1 MTTTYAY
8 KAQDK
13 NGKVRSGQI
22 KAETPDLASGKLR
35 KKGMQPITME
45 ESAATGM
52 QTEIKIPGFSDRVKM
67 KEVTV
72 FSRQFATMINSGL
85 SLLRSLAILAEQTD
99 NRAFSRV
106 ILEVKAS
113 VESGKGLSQSLAAHP
128 KVFNHLYVAMVKA
141 GETGGVLD
149 DSLNRL
155 AVMLEKQMYLKQKI
169 KSAMMYP
176 VAVLILVVLIVAA
189 MLIFI
194 VPMFV
199 DLYADLGGDLP
210 TMTKL
215 LLVLSNII
223 TTYWYAVL
231 IGLGGAWYGF
241 RTWKKT
247 ERGRR
252 QWDAIKLKM
261 PVFGKLVHKT
271 ALARFSHTL
280 SGLIRTGVPILQAME
295 IVGDTSGNA
304 VVEDAVY
311 NSRAAVSEGESIAK
325 PMAAAGSIFPPMVV
339 QMVAV
344 GEETGALDT
353 MLERIGTFYDQE
365 VDAMVEGLTSL
376 IEPILIV
383 FMGGAVGGILVSL
396 YLPMFNIVNLI

>member
-1 MTTTYAY
+1 MTTYAY
-8 KAQDK
+8 KAQDTR
-13 NGKVRSGQI
+13 GKVKSGQV
-22 KAETPDLASGKLR
+22 KAASTAEAERQLKG
-35 KKGMQPITME
+35 KGMQPISIE
-45 ESAATGM
+45 ESVATGL
-52 QTEIKIPGFSDRVKM
+52 QADINIPGITNRVALKDI
-67 KEVTV
+67 TV

-85 SLLRSLAILAEQTD
+85 SLLRALAILAEQTE
-99 NRAFSRV
+99 NKTLSKT
-106 ILEVKAS
+106 ILEVKSS
-113 VESGKGLSQSLAAHP
+113 VEQGHSLSQSMAQHP
-128 KVFNHLYVAMVKA
+128 KIFNHLYVAMVRA

-155 AVMLEKQMYLKQKI
+155 AETLEKQMYLKQKI

-176 VAVLILVVLIVAA
+176 VAVLVLVILIVAA

-199 DLYADLGGDLP
+199 DLYADLEGELP
-210 TMTKL
+210 AMTKL
-215 LLVLSNII
+215 LIGLSDVLVSFWYLVLGG
-223 TTYWYAVL
+223 T
-231 IGLGGAWYGF
+231 IGAYFGF
-241 RTWKKT
+241 RAWKGTDK
-247 ERGRR
+247 GRR
-252 QWDAIKLKM
+252 QWDRIKLKM

-271 ALARFSHTL
+271 AIARFSHTL
-280 SGLIRTGVPILQAME
+280 SGLITTGVPILQAME

-304 VVEDAVY
+304 VVEDALM
-311 NSRAAVSEGESIAK
+311 AAKASVSEGESIAG
-325 PMAAAGSIFPPMVV
+325 PLAAAGTVFPPMVV
-339 QMVAV
+339 QMVSV
-344 GEETGALDT
+344 GEETGALDQ

>member
-1 MTTTYAY
+1 MTTYAY
-8 KAQDK
+8 KAQDRR
-13 NGKVRSGQI
+13 GKV
-22 KAETPDLASGKLR
+22 KAGSVKAGSASDAEARLRGKGLR
-35 KKGMQPITME
+35 PISVE
-45 ESAATGM
+45 ESAGTGM
-52 QTEIKIPGFSDRVKM
+52 QTEINIPGLSNRVPLKDI
-67 KEVTV
+67 TV

-85 SLLRSLAILAEQTD
+85 SLLRALSILADQTE
-99 NRAFSRV
+99 NKTLSKKV
-106 ILEVKAS
+106 LEVKDS
-113 VESGKGLSQSLAAHP
+113 VEQGRSLSQAMAEHP
-128 KVFNHLYVAMVKA
+128 KVFNHLYVAMVRA

-155 AVMLEKQMYLKQKI
+155 AEMLEKSMYLKQKI

-176 VAVLILVVLIVAA
+176 VAVLVLVVLIVAA

-210 TMTKL
+210 GMTKL
-215 LLVLSNII
+215 LIGLSNVLTSYWYLVL
-223 TTYWYAVL
+223 A
-231 IGLGGAWYGF
+231 GLAGGYFGF
-241 RTWKKT
+241 RAWKGT
-247 ERGRR
+247 DTGRR
-252 QWDAIKLKM
+252 QWDRIKLKM
-261 PVFGKLVHKT
+261 PIFGKLVHKT
-271 ALARFSHTL
+271 AIARFSHTL
-280 SGLIRTGVPILQAME
+280 SGLITTGVPILQAME

-304 VVEDAVY
+304 VVEDALI
-311 NSRAAVSEGESIAK
+311 AAKASVSEGESIAG
-325 PMAAAGSIFPPMVV
+325 PLAAAGTVFPPMVV

-344 GEETGALDT
+344 GEETGALDQ

-383 FMGGAVGGILVSL
+383 FMGGAVGGILISL

>member
-8 KAQDK
+8 KAQDRRGRVR
-13 NGKVRSGQI
+13 NGQV
-22 KAETPDLASGKLR
+22 KAASEEAAAQKLR
-35 KKGMQPITME
+35 SKGMQPITME
-45 ESAATGM
+45 AAEGSGL
-52 QTEIKIPGFSDRVKM
+52 QAEIRIPGFSDRVAL
-67 KEVTV
+67 KEITV
-72 FSRQFATMINSGL
+72 FSRQFATMINAGL
-85 SLLRSLAILAEQTD
+85 SLLRSLSILAEQTD
-99 NRAFSRV
+99 NRALARV
-106 ILEVKAS
+106 ILAVKGE
-113 VESGKGLSQSLAAHP
+113 VESGRSLSQAMASHP
-128 KVFNHLYVAMVKA
+128 KVFNHLYVAMVRA

-155 AVMLEKQMYLKQKI
+155 AEMLEKQVYLRQKI

-176 VAVLILVVLIVAA
+176 VAVLVLVVLIVAA

-199 DLYADLGGDLP
+199 DLYADLEGELP
-210 TMTKL
+210 VMTKL
-215 LLVLSNII
+215 LIGMSGILTS
-223 TTYWYAVL
+223 YWYAVL
-231 IGLGGAWYGF
+231 IVLGGGWFGF
-241 RTWKKT
+241 RAWKKT
-247 ERGRR
+247 DKGRLR
-252 QWDAIKLKM
+252 WDAIKLRM
-261 PVFGKLVHKT
+261 PIFGKLVHKS
-271 ALARFSHTL
+271 ALARFAHTL

-295 IVGDTSGNA
+295 IVGETSGNA
-304 VVEDAVY
+304 VVEAAVH
-311 NSRAAVSEGESIAK
+311 NSKAAVSEGESIAK

-383 FMGGAVGGILVSL
+383 FMGGAVGGILISL

>member
-1 MTTTYAY
+1 MTTYAY
-8 KAQDK
+8 KAQDHR
-13 NGKVRSGQI
+13 GKVKSGSV
-22 KAETPDLASGKLR
+22 KAGSASEAEARLR
-35 KKGMQPITME
+35 GKGMQPISVE
-45 ESAATGM
+45 ESAGTGM
-52 QTEIKIPGFSDRVKM
+52 QAEISIPGLGNRVPLKDI
-67 KEVTV
+67 TV
-72 FSRQFATMINSGL
+72 FSRQFATMINAGL
-85 SLLRSLAILAEQTD
+85 SLLRALSILAEQTE
-99 NRAFSRV
+99 NKALSRT
-106 ILEVKAS
+106 ILEVKGS
-113 VESGKGLSQSLAAHP
+113 VEQGKSLSQSMAEHP
-128 KVFNHLYVAMVKA
+128 KVFNHLYVAMVRA

-155 AVMLEKQMYLKQKI
+155 AHTLEKQMYLKQKI

-176 VAVLILVVLIVAA
+176 VAVLLLVVFIVAA

-199 DLYADLGGDLP
+199 DLYADLEGELP
-210 TMTKL
+210 GMTKL
-215 LLVLSNII
+215 LITLSDILVS
-223 TTYWYAVL
+223 YWYLV
-231 IGLGGAWYGF
+231 ISGSVGGYFAF
-241 RTWKKT
+241 RSWKGT
-247 ERGRR
+247 DGGRR
-252 QWDAIKLKM
+252 QWDRIKLKM

-271 ALARFSHTL
+271 AIARFAHTL
-280 SGLIRTGVPILQAME
+280 SGLITTGVPILQAME

-304 VVEDAVY
+304 VVEDAVI
-311 NSRAAVSEGESIAK
+311 AAKASVSEGESIAG
-325 PMAAAGSIFPPMVV
+325 PLAAAGTVFPPMVV

-344 GEETGALDT
+344 GEETGALDQ

>member
-1 MTTTYAY
+1 MTTYAY

-13 NGKVRSGQI
+13 RGKVKSGQVRAGSSAE
-22 KAETPDLASGKLR
+22 AETQLR
-35 KKGMQPITME
+35 GKGMQPISIE
-45 ESAATGM
+45 ESAGAGM
-52 QTEIKIPGFSDRVKM
+52 RTEINIPGLTNRVPLKDI
-67 KEVTV
+67 TV

-85 SLLRSLAILAEQTD
+85 SLLRALAILAEQTE
-99 NRAFSRV
+99 NKALART
-106 ILEVKAS
+106 ILEVKGS
-113 VESGKGLSQSLAAHP
+113 VEKGRSLSQSMAEHP
-128 KVFNHLYVAMVKA
+128 KIFNHLYVAMVRA

-149 DSLNRL
+149 DSLVRL
-155 AVMLEKQMYLKQKI
+155 AETLEKQMYLKQKI

-176 VAVLILVVLIVAA
+176 VAVLVLVVLIVAA

-199 DLYADLGGDLP
+199 DLYADLEGELP
-210 TMTKL
+210 GMTKL
-215 LLVLSNII
+215 LIGLSDLLVG
-223 TTYWYAVL
+223 YWYAVL
-231 IGLGGAWYGF
+231 AGVVGGYFAFKG
-241 RTWKKT
+241 WKGTDK
-247 ERGRR
+247 GRR
-252 QWDAIKLKM
+252 RWDRIKLRM

-271 ALARFSHTL
+271 AIARFSHTL
-280 SGLIRTGVPILQAME
+280 SGLITTGVPILQAME

-304 VVEDAVY
+304 VVEDAVIEAK
-311 NSRAAVSEGESIAK
+311 AAVSEGESIAG
-325 PMAAAGSIFPPMVV
+325 PLAAAGTVFPPMVV

-344 GEETGALDT
+344 GEETGALDQ

-383 FMGGAVGGILVSL
+383 FMGGAVGGILISL

>member
-13 NGKVRSGQI
+13 RGKVRNGQI
-22 KAETPDLASGKLR
+22 RADSQDAATRKLR
-35 KKGMQPITME
+35 DKGMQPITME
-45 ESAATGM
+45 EAVATGM
-52 QTEIKIPGFSDRVKM
+52 QTEIKIPGLSDRVKL

-72 FSRQFATMINSGL
+72 FSRQFATMINAGL

-99 NRAFSRV
+99 NRALAKV
-106 ILEVKAS
+106 ILEVKS
-113 VESGKGLSQSLAAHP
+113 DVESGRSLSQAMAAHP
-128 KVFNHLYVAMVKA
+128 KVFNHLYIAMVKA

-155 AVMLEKQMYLKQKI
+155 AEMLEKQMYLRQKI

-176 VAVLILVVLIVAA
+176 VAVLVLVVLIVTA

-210 TMTKL
+210 AMTKL
-215 LLVLSNII
+215 LIGLSGLI
-223 TTYWYAVL
+223 TTYWYFVIL
-231 IGLGGAWYGF
+231 MVGGSAFAF
-241 RTWKKT
+241 RRWKKT

-252 QWDAIKLKM
+252 QWDALKLRL
-261 PVFGKLVHKT
+261 PIFGKLVHKT

-304 VVEDAVY
+304 VVEDALTK
-311 NSRAAVSEGESIAK
+311 AKGAVSEGESIAK
-325 PMAAAGSIFPPMVV
+325 PLAAAGSIFPPMVI

>member
-1 MTTTYAY
+1 MTTSYAY

-13 NGKVRSGQI
+13 RGRVRNGQI
-22 KAETPDLASGKLR
+22 KADSQEAAARILR
-35 KKGMQPITME
+35 GKGMQPIMME
-45 ESAATGM
+45 EAAGTGM
-52 QTEIKIPGFSDRVKM
+52 QTEIKIPGLSDRVKL

-72 FSRQFATMINSGL
+72 FSRQFATMINAGL
-85 SLLRSLAILAEQTD
+85 SLLRSLSILAEQTD
-99 NRAFSRV
+99 NRALAKV
-106 ILEVKAS
+106 ILQVKAD
-113 VESGKGLSQSLAAHP
+113 VESGKGLSQAMAAHP
-128 KVFNHLYVAMVKA
+128 KVFNHLYVAMVRA

-155 AVMLEKQMYLKQKI
+155 AQMLEKQVYLRQKI

-176 VAVLILVVLIVAA
+176 VAVLILVVLIVSA

-199 DLYADLGGDLP
+199 DLYADLEGELP
-210 TMTKL
+210 AMTKL
-215 LLVLSNII
+215 LIGLSGVLTS
-223 TTYWYAVL
+223 YWYAVL
-231 IGLGGAWYGF
+231 LGLGGAWFGF

-247 ERGRR
+247 ERGRH
-252 QWDAIKLKM
+252 QWDALKLKM

-280 SGLIRTGVPILQAME
+280 SGLIRTGVPILQAMD
-295 IVGDTSGNA
+295 IVGETSGNA
-304 VVEDAVY
+304 VVEDALH

-325 PMAAAGSIFPPMVV
+325 PLAAAGSVFPPMVI

-383 FMGGAVGGILVSL
+383 FMGGAVGGILISL
-396 YLPMFNIVNLI
+396 YMPMFNIVNLI